1 VDRFVITN
9 EIDVYSHVNSLI
21 ELIEGQIF
29 KVTGLEIATSSIH
42 LDRVNECAGANRV
55 DVVAGTKGVGDI
67 TSLEVVNLSE
77 IELDIIAP
85 SVQFVLNCASENLFF
100 EIPSNDTGSYA
111 SRHTNWAGDKAGDPG
126 DLPDSLCDPAD
137 SPCDFSQVKF
147 PGFAG
152 HQFNIVLAELEWGG
166 ENGGDSN
173 GGDDESFGEMDHCD
187 CEELSVN
194 EETVVDEASRST
206 RD

>member
-9 EIDVYSHVNSLI
+9 EIDVYSHVDSLI

-29 KVTGLEIATSSIH
+29 KVTGLEGATSSIH
-42 LDRVNECAGANRV
+42 LDRVNECAGAKRV
-55 DVVAGTKGVGDI
+55 DVVACTKGVGDI

-85 SVQFVLNCASENLFF
+85 SVQFVLNRASENLFF
-100 EIPSNDTGSYA
+100 EIPSNNTGSYA
-111 SRHTNWAGDKAGDPG
+111 SRYTNWAGDKAGDLG
-126 DLPDSLCDPAD
+126 DLPDS
-137 SPCDFSQVKF
+137 PCEFSEVNF

-166 ENGGDSN
+166 ENGGDSK

-194 EETVVDEASRST
+194 EETVVDEALRST